1 MKIMIT
7 GSNGFI
13 GTYISN
19 YLENQGHEILRVV
32 RHKENPCDVKRF
44 CTLDFEKMEA
54 SQHLFQAVDAVIH
67 LAGLAHIPDKN
78 LDPLDARKINVT
90 QTLNLASQ
98 AKKKRYIK
106 VCLFEFGES
115 VG

>member
-54 SQHLFQAVDAVIH
+54 SQHLFQAVDF
-67 LAGLAHIPDKN
+67 
-78 LDPLDARKINVT
+78 
-90 QTLNLASQ
+90 LASSTKCYVFPAAMGARSSRQ
-98 AKKKRYIK
+98 DCRPDDDKFCRY
-106 VCLFEFGES
+106 
-115 VG
+115 